1 MRATETCLRRV
12 RITFTG
18 LVVILSAFGII
29 MLMIPVS
36 VSSSVYELST
46 SNVDDRR
53 SDAYEN
59 CVSRLNGKLLEQEAT
74 STCFEHVYGDIE
86 DKKDLSASQ
95 EMVPKGGDL
104 KTGDRSEDGSED
116 GNGERQ
122 ESEEQ
127 STDEE
132 QDAGDAESD
141 ESDEPEDQI
150 MVIEGGK
157 KVAEY

>member
-1 MRATETCLRRV
+1 MRAIETCLRRV

-46 SNVDDRR
+46 SNADDRR

-104 KTGDRSEDGSED
+104 KTGDRSEDG
-116 GNGERQ
+116 NGDRQ

-132 QDAGDAESD
+132 QDAGDAETD
-141 ESDEPEDQI
+141 ESNEPEDQI